1 MNIPVKNF
9 QIYGDL
15 PGEVIERLNRK
26 FGVGASVGAGA
37 PSDDKEN
44 HNPGS
49 KPATSV
55 PTPSTANSSTTAST
69 STPSSIPS
77 KPTTPPRD
85 PTSKFRNNLEDFVEN
100 MLEKNPEDDKMT
112 ELAELLA
119 RIPTSLSDTEFISGM
134 VQKGVSRREILSLA
148 CMIDDAKKL
157 EGNY

>member
-1 MNIPVKNF
+1 
-9 QIYGDL
+9 
-15 PGEVIERLNRK
+15 VIERLKRK
-26 FGVGASVGAGA
+26 FSTGAKADTS
-37 PSDDKEN
+37 PDNDKSNDEG
-44 HNPGS
+44 P

-55 PTPSTANSSTTAST
+55 SASSTANSPTTAST
-69 STPSSIPS
+69 STPTSTPS

-119 RIPTSLSDTEFISGM
+119 RIPTSLSDREFISGM

-148 CMIDDAKKL
+148 CMMDDAKKL
-157 EGNY
+157 EGYY